1 MAKSPMQQDV
11 HEQLK
16 KLPRTE
22 PDQLAIFAVKQ
33 STHTVMEMGGG
44 GARGR
49 GTRPSQ
55 NQQKI

>member
-44 GARGR
+44 G
-49 GTRPSQ
+49 
-55 NQQKI
+55 